1 MRLFKKTQVK
11 TMADQIT
18 DFFKQINYKYRVVD
32 ESEKKTVIQ
41 TGISLSIGNAEGFLV
56 IHHHLALVEVLAIS
70 PVNIPDN
77 KRYEVAK
84 LFDLA
89 DGSTYIGNLQLN
101 HHNGEVRCK
110 TYFKFTDEPIDE
122 EIIKDNFFESFNL
135 LERYIPAAMKIV
147 YAGRDAESAFNEL
160 FEQVNP
166 KDN

>member
-1 MRLFKKTQVK
+1 MRLFKKTQLK
-11 TMADQIT
+11 TMKDQIT
-18 DFFKQINYKYRVVD
+18 DFFKQINYKYRVVED
-32 ESEKKTVIQ
+32 TEKKTVIQ
-41 TGISLSIGNAEGFLV
+41 TGISLSIGNTEGYLV

-70 PVNIPDN
+70 PLHIPEN

-101 HHNGEVRCK
+101 HHTGEVRCK
-110 TYFKFTDEPIDE
+110 TYFKYTDQSTNE

-135 LERYIPAAMKIV
+135 IERYIPAAMKIV
-147 YAGRDAESAFNEL
+147 YAGKDAEAAFSEL
-160 FEQVNP
+160 FEMVNP